1 MAKGNGK
8 SDLDLDAIR
17 EALHATRSELLD
29 RVRRLDKDV
38 HHREEPLPA
47 DFAEQATALEN
58 QEVLEALD
66 EDARVEL
73 RQIDRALKRLDE
85 GVYGECASCGD
96 TIAPER
102 LRAIVWATLC
112 IDCASLAEQ
121 RSP

>member
-1 MAKGNGK
+1 MTKGNGQADM
-8 SDLDLDAIR
+8 DLNTIR
-17 EALHATRSELLD
+17 AALHATRSELLD

-73 RQIDRALKRLDE
+73 RQINRALQRLE
-85 GVYGECASCGD
+85 QGVYGECASCGEA
-96 TIAPER
+96 IAPER
-102 LRAIVWATLC
+102 LRAIAWATLC

-121 RSP
+121 RST